1 MQSNYLTTRYI
12 RNMFYYMKKLNIEC
26 TSIAIE
32 NHDVYFEIDSNSY
45 KILVYYDEVEYWEE
59 DLRAVISGRNMKE
72 LLDKFKQSD
81 FYKKGIR
88 NRVWRYHDKNF
99 E

>member
-1 MQSNYLTTRYI
+1 MNLTTRYI

-32 NHDVYFEIDSNSY
+32 NYDVYFEIDFNSY
-45 KILVYYDEVEYWEE
+45 DIRVYYDEVEYWEE

-72 LLDKFKQSD
+72 LLDRFKQSD

-99 E
+99 K